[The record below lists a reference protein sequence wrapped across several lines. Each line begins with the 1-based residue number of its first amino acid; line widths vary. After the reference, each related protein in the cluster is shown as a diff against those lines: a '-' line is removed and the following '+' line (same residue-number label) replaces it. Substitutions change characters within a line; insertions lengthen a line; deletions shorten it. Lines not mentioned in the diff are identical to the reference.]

1 MRRPLIPTV
10 GLALALVPAML
21 FAQAAPPAQQ
31 PTSPPTS
38 QPPAGQPP
46 AGQPPAGEQPAGQQ
60 PAEAAKAPKLTFKNN
75 AGMLLVQVKP
85 DQTAA
90 FEEMI
95 TRLKSSSA
103 ASTDPQVKQ
112 QAQVKAYKS
121 AEPGPGG
128 NVFYIMLYDPA
139 TPGVEYNWL
148 DVINKTLTP
157 EQQRDPAT
165 REAYTRYAGSVATMN
180 ILNLTE
186 IK

>member
-1 MRRPLIPTV
+1 MRRPFVIPTFA
-10 GLALALVPAML
+10 LALACVPAVL

-38 QPPAGQPP
+38 QQPADQQPAGQPP
-46 AGQPPAGEQPAGQQ
+46 AGQPPA
-60 PAEAAKAPKLTFKNN
+60 AEAAKPPKLTFKNN

-95 TRLKSSSA
+95 TKLKSSTS

-112 QAQVKAYKS
+112 QAQVRAYRS

-139 TPGVEYNWL
+139 SPGVEYNWL

-165 REAYTRYAGSVATMN
+165 RETYTRYANSVATMN